1 MLDFIHQYTQRKENV
16 KMEWLDTILQTIS
29 NLGFPIAACIFLAKY
44 ISDQSKEHKEEMAV
58 MTDALNKNTQA
69 ILVMSEKIDELVKGK

>member
-1 MLDFIHQYTQRKENV
+1 MLGFIHHHTQRKENV

-44 ISDQSKEHKEEMAV
+44 ISDQSKEHKEEMAI

>member
-1 MLDFIHQYTQRKENV
+1 
-16 KMEWLDTILQTIS
+16 MEWLDTILQTVS

-44 ISDQSKEHKEEMAV
+44 ISDQSKEHKQEMAI

-69 ILVMSEKIDELVKGK
+69 ILVMSEKINELAKGK

>member
-1 MLDFIHQYTQRKENV
+1 
-16 KMEWLDTILQTIS
+16 MEWLDTIFQTIS

-44 ISDQSKEHKEEMAV
+44 ISDQSKGHKEEMSI

-69 ILVMSEKIDELVKGK
+69 ILVMSEKIDEITKSK

>member
-1 MLDFIHQYTQRKENV
+1 MLT
-16 KMEWLDTILQTIS
+16 MEWLDTILQTIS

-44 ISDQSKEHKEEMAV
+44 ISDQSKEHKEEMAI

-69 ILVMSEKIDELVKGK
+69 IIVMSEKIDELVKG